1 MTSPALLRPF
11 VGISVLTLCPRLH
24 PGCVLISQRLT
35 SLGCGTL
42 QLPGGH
48 LEYGES
54 FEECARR
61 ELKEETNLECSQSS
75 LKLVLVTD
83 SLFTVEDGGPR
94 HYVTLLMRT
103 EIDDDS
109 LLQWME
115 PDKNTEWKWV
125 RWTDLKDKNLFAPLR
140 KAVDDPLFDPFADVI
155 IKQHSIVRT

>member
-1 MTSPALLRPF
+1 MSSSTPPRPF

-24 PGCVLISQRLT
+24 PGCVLISQRLS
-35 SLGCGTL
+35 SLGRGTF

-61 ELKEETNLECSQSS
+61 ELKEETNLDCSQSP

-83 SLFTVEDGGPR
+83 SLFAADDGGPR
-94 HYVTLLMRT
+94 HYITLLMRA

-109 LLQWME
+109 SLQWME

-140 KAVDDPLFDPFADVI
+140 KAVDNPLFNPFADV
-155 IKQHSIVRT
+155 SIEQQ